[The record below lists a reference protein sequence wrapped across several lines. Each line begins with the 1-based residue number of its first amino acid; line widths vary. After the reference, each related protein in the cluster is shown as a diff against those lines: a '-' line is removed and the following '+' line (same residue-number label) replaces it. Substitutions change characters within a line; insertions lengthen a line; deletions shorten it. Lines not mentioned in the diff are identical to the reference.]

1 MVLNYTFAF
10 MNETNFIRKVNIWRN
25 KHIKEKQLVYF
36 LSVVIGLIAGLAAV
50 ALKTSVHHIEAF
62 FRNSNNMEMQNWHYL
77 LLPGIGILLTVL
89 FIRFFVK
96 DDLSHGVAKILY
108 AISKN
113 NSKIKRHNTYSSI
126 VACSFTG
133 GFGGSVGMEA
143 PILYT
148 GAAIGSNIGNLFH
161 LNYKTLTLLIGCGVA
176 GALAAIF
183 KAPIT
188 GLIFAFEVLMLDLTT
203 SSLIPILMATVTGA
217 IVSSLLLGEK
227 IEFYF
232 TLKDTFNFIN
242 IPFYILLGIF
252 TGLISLYFVRTTSF
266 VESLFK
272 KNKNPYKKLLIGGL
286 ALGIMIYYFPP
297 LYGEGYTAMK
307 SVLTG
312 KTHEL
317 LDNSLFYHVSDN
329 QWTFLLFL
337 AILLFL
343 KVIAMAVT
351 TGSGGIGG
359 VFAPSLFMGGV
370 TGLAFSKAIN
380 IFSPAWLKLSENN
393 FTLVGMAGI
402 LAGVMQAPLTAI
414 FLIAEITG
422 GYGLFIPLI
431 ITASISFIT
440 IHYFEKYSIYTKRLA
455 KDGDLITHDK
465 DKAILTLLK
474 VDTVIEKNFTTVD
487 ADAMLGD
494 LVKII
499 AKSKRNIFPVIDN
512 QYHFL
517 GMIML
522 DDVRGVMFNK
532 DDYSKIFVRDLM
544 VQPSAYITLSD
555 SMETVMEKFKPS
567 GLWNLPVIEDDRYV
581 GFVSRSNV
589 FNIYRKKLIEFA
601 EE

>member
-1 MVLNYTFAF
+1 
-10 MNETNFIRKVNIWRN
+10 MNEINFIRKINFWRIKN
-25 KHIKEKQLVYF
+25 VKEKQLVYF
-36 LSVVIGLIAGLAAV
+36 LSIAIGLIAGLAAV

-62 FRNSNNMEMQNWHYL
+62 FRDSDNMEMQNWHYL

-96 DDLSHGVAKILY
+96 DDIGHGVAKILY
-108 AISKN
+108 SISKGN
-113 NSKIKRHNTYSSI
+113 GKIKKHNTYSSI

-148 GAAIGSNIGNLFH
+148 GAAIGSNLGKLFQ
-161 LNYKTLTLLIGCGVA
+161 LNHRTLTLLIGCGVA

-203 SSLIPILMATVTGA
+203 SSMIPILMATVTGA
-217 IVSSLLLGEK
+217 IVSSMLLGEK

-232 TLKDTFNFIN
+232 TIKETFQYIN
-242 IPFYILLGIF
+242 IPFYILLGVF

-266 VESLFK
+266 VEGLFK
-272 KNKNPYKKLLIGGL
+272 KQSNPYKKLIVGGL

-312 KTHEL
+312 KTHSL

-337 AILLFL
+337 AILLIL

-370 TGLAFSKAIN
+370 TGLTFAKAIN
-380 IFSPAWLKLSENN
+380 IFSPDWFKLPESN

-402 LAGVMQAPLTAI
+402 LAGVMQAPLTSI

-455 KDGDLITHDK
+455 QDGDLIMHDK
-465 DKAILTLLK
+465 DKAILTIMK
-474 VDTVIEKNFTTVD
+474 VESVIEKNFITVD
-487 ADAMLGD
+487 ANATLGD
-494 LVKII
+494 LVKVI

-532 DDYSKIFVRDLM
+532 NDYNKILVKDLM
-544 VQPSAYITLSD
+544 IQPSAYISLSD
-555 SMETVMEKFKPS
+555 NMETVMEKFKPS
-567 GLWNLPVIEDDRYV
+567 GLWNLPVIEDERYI

>member
-1 MVLNYTFAF
+1 
-10 MNETNFIRKVNIWRN
+10 MNEINFIRKINFWRIKN
-25 KHIKEKQLVYF
+25 VKEKQLVYF
-36 LSVVIGLIAGLAAV
+36 LSIAIGLIAGLAAV

-62 FRNSNNMEMQNWHYL
+62 FRDSDNMEMQNWHYL

-96 DDLSHGVAKILY
+96 DDIGHGVAKILY
-108 AISKN
+108 SISKGN
-113 NSKIKRHNTYSSI
+113 GKIKKHNTYSSI

-148 GAAIGSNIGNLFH
+148 GAAIGSNLGKLFQ
-161 LNYKTLTLLIGCGVA
+161 LNHRTLTLLIGCGVA

-203 SSLIPILMATVTGA
+203 SSMIPILMATVTGA
-217 IVSSLLLGEK
+217 IVSSMLLGEK

-232 TLKDTFNFIN
+232 TIKETFQYIN
-242 IPFYILLGIF
+242 IPFYILLGVF

-266 VESLFK
+266 VEGLFK
-272 KNKNPYKKLLIGGL
+272 KQSNPYKKLIVGGL

-312 KTHEL
+312 KTHSL

-337 AILLFL
+337 AILLIL

-370 TGLAFSKAIN
+370 TGLTFAKAIN
-380 IFSPAWLKLSENN
+380 IFSPDWFKLPESN

-402 LAGVMQAPLTAI
+402 LAGVMQAPLTSI

-455 KDGDLITHDK
+455 QEGDLITHDK
-465 DKAILTLLK
+465 DKAILTLMK
-474 VDTVIEKNFTTVD
+474 VDSVIEKNFITVD
-487 ADAMLGD
+487 ANDKLGD
-494 LVKII
+494 LVKVI

-532 DDYSKIFVRDLM
+532 NDYNKILVKDLM
-544 VQPSAYITLSD
+544 IQPSAYISLSD
-555 SMETVMEKFKPS
+555 NMETVMEKFKPS
-567 GLWNLPVIEDDRYV
+567 GLWNLPVIEDERYI